1 MPDFSPYREQ
11 FPVTRHLAYFNHAA
25 VSPLSTP
32 ARRAM
37 EALLADVNEQG
48 ALHWQDWIRDYE
60 ATKVELA
67 RLIGASPSEIA
78 LLKNTSEC
86 LSTVALGVDW
96 RPGDRVV
103 GVESEFPSNL
113 YPWLRL
119 RERGVTLDLLPETP
133 AGIDLDDLR
142 RRCKGARL
150 LAISFVQ
157 FLSGY
162 RIDLAA
168 VGAICRETGTLFV
181 VDAIQ
186 GLGAFPVDVKRA
198 GIHVLAADGHKW
210 MTGPEGSALF
220 YLSPEALEQI
230 TPREVGW
237 QSVESSVEFDAGRR
251 LYHNPGPFP
260 WRSGS
265 SRFECG
271 TWNTVGAYGLG
282 AAARFLQEVGIGPIA
297 ARVLELTDRL
307 VAGLE
312 ERGAQ
317 ILGPR
322 RAGETAAH
330 DFRSGIV
337 SFRMPGR
344 DSAALVQKLEAARVV
359 CSCRSG
365 WVRCSPHFYNSEDEI
380 GRLLDVL

>member
-11 FPVTRHLAYFNHAA
+11 FPVTRRLAYFNHAA
-25 VSPLSTP
+25 VSPLCTP

-48 ALHWQDWIRDYE
+48 ALHWQEWIQGYE
-60 ATKVELA
+60 ATKADLA
-67 RLIGASPSEIA
+67 RLIGAHPSEIA
-78 LLKNTSEC
+78 LLKNTSEG
-86 LSTVALGVDW
+86 LSTVALGLDW
-96 RPGDRVV
+96 KPGDRVV
-103 GVESEFPSNL
+103 GVESEFPANL
-113 YPWLRL
+113 YPWLLL
-119 RERGVTLDLLPETP
+119 RERGVHVDLVPETA
-133 AGIDLDDLR
+133 AGIDLDELR
-142 RRCKGARL
+142 RRCRGARL

-162 RIDLAA
+162 RIDLEA

-181 VDAIQ
+181 LDGIQ

-198 GIHVLAADGHKW
+198 GIDVLAADGHKW

-220 YLSPEALEQI
+220 YLSPRALNEI

-237 QSVESSVEFDAGRR
+237 QSVASAAEFDEARQ
-251 LYHNPGPFP
+251 LYHHPGPFP
-260 WRSGS
+260 WREGS

-282 AAARFLQEVGIGPIA
+282 AAARFLQQAGIANIA
-297 ARVLELTDRL
+297 HRILELTDRL

-312 ERGAQ
+312 DRHAQ

-322 RAGETAAH
+322 RSGGTQS
-330 DFRSGIV
+330 FRSGIV
-337 SFRMPGR
+337 SFRLPGQ
-344 DSAALVQKLEAARVV
+344 DSEALVQKLEAAGVL
-359 CSCRSG
+359 CSCRNG
-365 WVRCSPHFYNSEDEI
+365 WVRCAPHFYNNEAEI
-380 GRLLDVL
+380 DRLLHLL